1 MDIAFDEPTGTT
13 DEGLGFV
20 AASDTGFG
28 MGFVEST
35 EGFSMPQ
42 DEGLGG
48 FGLSDEPAPEPAHE
62 VYNPPAA
69 ESFSYSP
76 PAPVEVAP
84 APVASMFAAPE
95 AENPLT
101 IWEAQHK
108 IDLKEKAER
117 EKVNNDKMRKD
128 ADAWLKQFSDERK
141 KNHDL
146 KHSDNQYV
154 LLCPCDFFLLFS
166 FFMLC
171 FVNAVGEFQ
180 HICLASIPRFH
191 TLSSRAN
198 EKAFKEEVEKI
209 YKTGPTWT
217 RVNSLV
223 DMQQKTDRKDVGR
236 MKVCVALLCRLYSF
250 TFELRL

>member
-20 AASDTGFG
+20 AASGTDFG

-35 EGFSMPQ
+35 NGFSMPQ

-48 FGLSDEPAPEPAHE
+48 FGLSDEPASEPAPEPAHE

-76 PAPVEVAP
+76 PAPVDVAH

-154 LLCPCDFFLLFS
+154 MLCPCAFFLLFS
-166 FFMLC
+166 YVHVVCLFFWRIRARLPH
-171 FVNAVGEFQ
+171 FNSSFSRF
-180 HICLASIPRFH
+180 ICQ
-191 TLSSRAN
+191 
-198 EKAFKEEVEKI
+198 
-209 YKTGPTWT
+209 G
-217 RVNSLV
+217 
-223 DMQQKTDRKDVGR
+223 
-236 MKVCVALLCRLYSF
+236 
-250 TFELRL
+250 

>member
-20 AASDTGFG
+20 AASDTGFD

-35 EGFSMPQ
+35 GGFSMPQ

-76 PAPVEVAP
+76 PAPVDVAH

-171 FVNAVGEFQ
+171 FV
-180 HICLASIPRFH
+180 ILLANSSKCAWLQFLVF
-191 TLSSRAN
+191 TLYPPGLTKKHLRKRWRRSTRQVPLGRA
-198 EKAFKEEVEKI
+198 
-209 YKTGPTWT
+209 
-217 RVNSLV
+217 
-223 DMQQKTDRKDVGR
+223 
-236 MKVCVALLCRLYSF
+236 
-250 TFELRL
+250 